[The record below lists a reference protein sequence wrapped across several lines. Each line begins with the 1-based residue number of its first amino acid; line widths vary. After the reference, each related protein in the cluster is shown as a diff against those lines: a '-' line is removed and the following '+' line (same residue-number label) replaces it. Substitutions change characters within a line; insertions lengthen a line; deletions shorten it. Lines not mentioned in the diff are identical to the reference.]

1 MDRTILIQIDVD
13 GELQDKRGKLKSITT
28 KKLREI
34 QKVEDEAE
42 KDEDVLKYFFDNII
56 QMEETIDFE
65 DVDLL
70 SFATEIQEKFTK
82 KLQMQGN

>member
-1 MDRTILIQIDVD
+1 MDRTILIQVDVD